1 MQCFAHHG
9 LFLLHRQ
16 AYCTCTYICTV
27 CTYVCISR
35 CVFSLLLVC
44 ACECA
49 YVHTYIHTVCTYFS
63 SPPSLLSV
71 QLPMQTLLPLHYD
84 AVSAMALWDNTL
96 CSACGVTIKLW
107 SMDNSR
113 IKQVRTHIFIAYT
126 RYSASEFVQDML
138 YIQYI
143 CTYICTH
150 VRTYV
155 RV

>member
-1 MQCFAHHG
+1 
-9 LFLLHRQ
+9 
-16 AYCTCTYICTV
+16 
-27 CTYVCISR
+27 
-35 CVFSLLLVC
+35 
-44 ACECA
+44 
-49 YVHTYIHTVCTYFS
+49 
-63 SPPSLLSV
+63 
-71 QLPMQTLLPLHYD
+71 MQTLLPLHYD

-126 RYSASEFVQDML
+126 SYSASEFVQDML

-155 RV
+155 CKVYICTYVEVGAVSIVSVTT